1 MENNTK
7 MVNFLNYLLDR
18 DEYDKRSNYI
28 EIERYLNYS
37 LDRNIFTPQETKF
50 ANYILNLSKF
60 RKGKIINFNN
70 LYEEFMAK
78 NKNDLER

>member
-1 MENNTK
+1 MDKQNK
-7 MVNFLNYLLDR
+7 MVSFLNYLLDR

-50 ANYILNLSKF
+50 ASYILDLSSF
-60 RKGKIINFNN
+60 RKGRIHDFET
-70 LYEEFMAK
+70 LYKEFK
-78 NKNDLER
+78 ENEKSDLEK